1 MENVNKENQHPD
13 ELNNDS
19 TKPNASLDNAS
30 EITPEDIIPVE
41 NIEPISLE
49 NDDYA
54 NAPSAIA
61 DEDAF
66 LDDNELSTTEEDIIV
81 EEAAHSTPHAIVEE
95 ITEEIVDMAEHGEPA
110 NIPSHIN
117 DLHNSIEH
125 ARKAKE
131 EALAMLNA
139 GTEVEHSE
147 ELEAQVLAEVN
158 ATEEEYEQ
166 AEEIGSEEE
175 LPDVSLFNKEE
186 LLVKLKNMAEKSL
199 NARND
204 AYIRKIKEAF
214 EERTNAE
221 REVAL
226 NQFIEEGGE
235 EDGFRLKKDETTQ
248 QFELLFKGY
257 LGAFRDYRQ
266 SQEKQREKALEI
278 KHTILKKIK
287 EMLDGASPSTNLNQL
302 RELQDEWRKAGHVP
316 QGAAQEINQTYRALV
331 DRFFANREIYKELR
345 DLDRQRNLEAK
356 KVLIEKLKVIINEPN
371 LNISRAIGQW
381 KDIQDEF
388 THIGPVTTKEEG
400 EELWS
405 QLKAIGDYLF
415 QKRRDFLAEQ
425 DAKFK
430 GNLEAKK
437 ALLAS
442 VEPYEEFET
451 EKLSDWN
458 KVSDELKKLQDQ
470 WNEIGPAPEAEQ
482 SELRKRFWGIIKKFF
497 RNKAKFLNTLE
508 AERKVNLEKKIAL
521 IEEAESLQESTD
533 WKTTTQRMKELQEEW
548 RTVGPVPG
556 KDNKT
561 TFERFKK
568 AVDGFFEA
576 MRGQRNDR
584 DAEDKK
590 NLEAKLAII
599 ARIEAM
605 AEDQT
610 ISHSIPVL
618 EPVIEEYNQIG
629 YVPRDDI
636 RDTANKLSKA
646 IDNFFRAGKE
656 VDEFEKTSF
665 KLKMNILSGA
675 KGGGNRDN
683 NGGNYNRDN
692 NRGGGNYNRDNRG
705 NNNRANDPAS
715 ALKNEEYGIKKK
727 IEEMENQIHLW
738 NNNLEFFKMSRNADA
753 LRADV
758 QKKIEGLEAEMKKH
772 REKMKAVQAEI
783 KAMKDAQTE
792 NNA

>member
-19 TKPNASLDNAS
+19 TNPNASLENAS

-49 NDDYA
+49 NDEYA

-66 LDDNELSTTEEDIIV
+66 LDDDELATTEEDIIV

-95 ITEEIVDMAEHGEPA
+95 ITEEIVEMAEHGEPA

-117 DLHNSIEH
+117 DLHESIEQ

-214 EERTNAE
+214 EERTSAE

-278 KHTILKKIK
+278 KHQILKKIK

-610 ISHSIPVL
+610 ISHSIPAL

-665 KLKMNILSGA
+665 KLKMNILSGP
-675 KGGGNRDN
+675 KGGGNREN

-783 KAMKDAQTE
+783 KAMKEAQTE

>member
-19 TKPNASLDNAS
+19 ITPNASLENAS

-41 NIEPISLE
+41 NLEPLSLN
-49 NDDYA
+49 NDSYA
-54 NAPSAIA
+54 DAASAVA
-61 DEDAF
+61 DEDDF
-66 LDDNELSTTEEDIIV
+66 LDDNELATTEEDIIV
-81 EEAAHSTPHAIVEE
+81 AEAAHNTPHEIVEE
-95 ITEEIVDMAEHGEPA
+95 ITEEIVEMAEHGEPA
-110 NIPSHIN
+110 NIQSHIN
-117 DLHNSIEH
+117 ELHNSIEQAH
-125 ARKAKE
+125 IANE
-131 EALAMLNA
+131 ETLVSVKNTQ
-139 GTEVEHSE
+139 TENSD
-147 ELEAQVLAEVN
+147 ELEAEVLAASNVI
-158 ATEEEYEQ
+158 EEEYEQ

-214 EERTNAE
+214 DERLSAE

-235 EDGFRLKKDETTQ
+235 EEGFRLKKDETTQ

-278 KHTILKKIK
+278 KHQILKKIK

-316 QGAAQEINQTYRALV
+316 QGAAQEINQVYRALV

-356 KVLIEKLKVIINEPN
+356 KLLIEKLKVIINEAN

-415 QKRRDFLAEQ
+415 QKRRDFLADQ

-437 ALLAS
+437 ALLAL

-548 RTVGPVPG
+548 RSVGPVPG

-584 DAEDKK
+584 DADDKK
-590 NLEAKLAII
+590 NLEAKIAII

-605 AEDQT
+605 AEDQA

-618 EPVIEEYNQIG
+618 EPVLEEYNQIG

-665 KLKMNILSGA
+665 KLKMNILSGP

-683 NGGNYNRDN
+683 NGGGNYNRD

-705 NNNRANDPAS
+705 GNNNRANDPAS
-715 ALKNEEYGIKKK
+715 ALRNEEYGIKKK

-758 QKKIEGLEAEMKKH
+758 QKKIEGLQGEMNKH
-772 REKMKAVQAEI
+772 REKIKAVQAEI